1 MAKSKFNK
9 EKIITGL
16 CIWLSEG
23 KTLRSFCREDGTP
36 AYTNIYQWMNDSEAF
51 ASRIAHARSI
61 GYDSIAEECFEI
73 ADNTKMGTKVKESE
87 DGIEVMKL
95 IKKLRPEL
103 PVILLTGHMSPE
115 SSRDGIQAG
124 ATDYLLKPINL
135 EDLIVKM
142 EDAITANRR
151 GEN

>member
-87 DGIEVMKL
+87 DGIEVTKEDMLGHRKL
-95 IKKLRPEL
+95 QIHTRMQLLSKWNPKKYGDKLQHSGDAENPIK
-103 PVILLTGHMSPE
+103 LTI
-115 SSRDGIQAG
+115 SR
-124 ATDYLLKPINL
+124 
-135 EDLIVKM
+135 EDS
-142 EDAITANRR
+142 EF
-151 GEN
+151 